1 MQKRNNF
8 NSDKKQM
15 QIPNNNNK
23 KEITMSSIKK
33 DNNIQKDERHSSVFS
48 IEGLKAVIYKYNSI
62 KSENKTMTTDDQI
75 LLSKNTISRIKKE
88 DIVKLTSLSKLKELN
103 SNMDLILTG
112 MKDNLENNMNN
123 DKKILASD
131 KYMNQIKNDNSDI
144 KDINSINSN
153 INNNL
158 GINLY
163 YKNKNSEKYN
173 SNYIYNM
180 NEETP
185 IKKFHN
191 LRITN
196 YNFSINKKYLIH
208 SKDLN
213 EDQQVKL
220 KSIFDSDINIDLKN
234 KNKDVVDLNEIIKI
248 FYDYKNKYENLKNKN
263 ELSSSENLYDE
274 SKFNGICKKHFEL
287 NKYEYDNEII
297 KKEID
302 LLKENLAK
310 SLYDGEMLLNRY
322 YDKLKKY
329 DSNLQNNIDDLTDD
343 VLEQKKKL

>member
-8 NSDKKQM
+8 NSDKKQ
-15 QIPNNNNK
+15 IPTNNNK
-23 KEITMSSIKK
+23 KQISMSSIKK
-33 DNNIQKDERHSSVFS
+33 ENNIPKDERHSSVFS
-48 IEGLKAVIYKYNSI
+48 IEGLKAVIGKYNSI

-112 MKDNLENNMNN
+112 MKDNLGNNMNN

-144 KDINSINSN
+144 NDINSMNSN
-153 INNNL
+153 IYNNI
-158 GINLY
+158 GINSY

-173 SNYIYNM
+173 YNDNYIYNM

-196 YNFSINKKYLIH
+196 YNFSIIKKYLIY

-213 EDQQVKL
+213 EEQQVKL
-220 KSIFDSDINIDLKN
+220 KSIFDSDINIDPKN
-234 KNKDVVDLNEIIKI
+234 KNKDAVDLNEIIKL

-274 SKFNGICKKHFEL
+274 NKFNGICKKHFEL

-310 SLYDGEMLLNRY
+310 SLYDGEILLNRY